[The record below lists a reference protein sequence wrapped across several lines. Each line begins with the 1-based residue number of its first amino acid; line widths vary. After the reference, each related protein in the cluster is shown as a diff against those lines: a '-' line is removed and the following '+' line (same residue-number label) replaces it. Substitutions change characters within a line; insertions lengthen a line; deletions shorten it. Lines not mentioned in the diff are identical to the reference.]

1 MLPHSL
7 LPLTKS
13 PQKAKL
19 PTQRE
24 PSLTTLSPRK
34 AKQKLKSNEIRGN
47 EFTWTDHVNILPGNF
62 AESQSNGTGTIQDI
76 LLFDQKLRDATPQP
90 HEHHTKVN
98 IHDWNMDPHADGSL
112 SILTSNK
119 RAFEVLTSDR
129 GQRVIASLVKQWEAD
144 KYSDNGRSLW
154 AVVETFF
161 TKLPYVFVKE
171 DEMNSKALLRYV
183 SALATLKDVIVQALF
198 CTNPSAAMA
207 ISATL
212 MPTHNEKIPLYWYCH
227 QLEREIQMLKNS
239 TSDQSWEMV
248 HSSDIGLLQQATA
261 QALLTFWKLPKRE
274 RIAFLAQVFSNVTEI
289 EADLVRVLLENNT
302 FILQQVLEE
311 LGYQEKIAIN
321 KPKMST
327 VGAVVAMSLQV
338 SNQARQLNKWRN
350 RAKGES
356 LEPIQVRHKGIQVNN
371 TIEGEDVLGALEPL
385 NVQLPNRIRRS
396 VIPGDKGF
404 QVVLMQDY
412 QPFTRRD
419 QTHLLAKDMWTVS
432 THTESLIHHLSLFID
447 SSREIKSVPPDV
459 ITLATLLLEWLHFER
474 AKANSN
480 AKDLTLEV
488 FDNAHFKQCIVALMD
503 LLKGQP
509 ESHVPDNIKWL
520 AASLQGFV
528 LRLQNQLPNSDSTSI
543 PRAEASTA
551 TPADLRALLKHG
563 FPSEIV
569 NQILSISNEK
579 QTKERESKIIILI
592 EQLQQYLVDKF
603 HRTFAKEANTPV
615 GFGEVSSTQQQPITT
630 SPVLKT
636 LLDQM
641 KCLLF
646 DGSDGQLDEE
656 QAASLMLE
664 FLGSFEQRKNE
675 KDSGGDLVK
684 MLTIESLG
692 NLFEKKVELQLLF
705 GPLDKTTRSHIA
717 KLQNFINKLLPE
729 NVSCTNLPKPTL
741 SVTLKPNLIAELC
754 TLVDEA
760 LAKKDVFGE
769 KIAVTL
775 ETLKAIFQKTQEKT
789 NGKSLEKTVQSMI
802 EALSTLGDENLPDFI
817 SSFDDMITSLRVLLR
832 SCEDPSKFR
841 PAKTQSDSG
850 SSSDDLVSV
859 DTLVGNHHAN
869 SIPLSIIKLSK
880 DLRIA
885 SDAAQIVSQAKLSIS
900 PTRKRS
906 LNTDAQ
912 VLDPHDESQPRGRKG
927 AGFNLFNLLLDNS
940 RQKKQNVLGISANEL
955 SEMFIDNKTVLNVAT
970 VQKIIYQIYRERYE
984 CNLTEQD
991 NPNTTA
997 FIDFVYDWYLRKYG
1011 LRKLAMQ
1018 HLSKLL
1024 LSLKKQKKKSK
1035 KALLFCR
1042 FLGLFPPLFDYSAL
1056 NFALGLLN
1064 VWTNGTFTVSA
1075 AMTRVSLSAMNQI
1088 LEDGYDRR
1096 FGPFCST
1103 VLVKERLTR
1112 NACVSDPTSI
1122 EQDVALEIA
1131 LDEFVKMKV
1140 NVESMLEDIY
1150 KAGDVNE
1157 DDAMGFDEFAT
1168 VVRNLAPCVSDREIV
1183 KMFKEALLDSSFE
1196 TITKNRFV
1204 NVIIDQG
1211 VLSSRVNKF
1220 KAPTGA
1226 NSATFP
1232 EYEKEQFEL
1241 LEETWRAHEAEIIKT
1256 IEQIPHKETSSSLLL
1271 RVRILNMIISKRIDS
1286 ETAWLSHRMIIRDM
1300 ERFKDLNESAISE
1313 IKKKE
1318 AFFKEAVTRIT
1329 TSKFGLFGDNSKRPQ
1344 GTTAISQ
1351 TSPPPINSGVVQ
1363 YVEQL
1368 GEHDEDEVDTDE
1380 ANETDIARIE
1390 DSLRSEMLNLAD
1402 AKCDTPIETQLNLFD
1417 DAVKK
1422 VRRLSMS
1429 RASKAITK
1437 LTSAMKKMG
1446 RNSGTLLTPA
1456 PAPTQKPEHSDSAD
1470 DGDEDDDVSF

>member
-1 MLPHSL
+1 
-7 LPLTKS
+7 
-13 PQKAKL
+13 
-19 PTQRE
+19 
-24 PSLTTLSPRK
+24 
-34 AKQKLKSNEIRGN
+34 
-47 EFTWTDHVNILPGNF
+47 
-62 AESQSNGTGTIQDI
+62 
-76 LLFDQKLRDATPQP
+76 
-90 HEHHTKVN
+90 
-98 IHDWNMDPHADGSL
+98 
-112 SILTSNK
+112 
-119 RAFEVLTSDR
+119 
-129 GQRVIASLVKQWEAD
+129 
-144 KYSDNGRSLW
+144 
-154 AVVETFF
+154 
-161 TKLPYVFVKE
+161 
-171 DEMNSKALLRYV
+171 
-183 SALATLKDVIVQALF
+183 
-198 CTNPSAAMA
+198 
-207 ISATL
+207 
-212 MPTHNEKIPLYWYCH
+212 
-227 QLEREIQMLKNS
+227 
-239 TSDQSWEMV
+239 
-248 HSSDIGLLQQATA
+248 
-261 QALLTFWKLPKRE
+261 
-274 RIAFLAQVFSNVTEI
+274 
-289 EADLVRVLLENNT
+289 
-302 FILQQVLEE
+302 
-311 LGYQEKIAIN
+311 
-321 KPKMST
+321 
-327 VGAVVAMSLQV
+327 
-338 SNQARQLNKWRN
+338 
-350 RAKGES
+350 
-356 LEPIQVRHKGIQVNN
+356 
-371 TIEGEDVLGALEPL
+371 
-385 NVQLPNRIRRS
+385 
-396 VIPGDKGF
+396 
-404 QVVLMQDY
+404 
-412 QPFTRRD
+412 
-419 QTHLLAKDMWTVS
+419 
-432 THTESLIHHLSLFID
+432 
-447 SSREIKSVPPDV
+447 
-459 ITLATLLLEWLHFER
+459 
-474 AKANSN
+474 
-480 AKDLTLEV
+480 
-488 FDNAHFKQCIVALMD
+488 
-503 LLKGQP
+503 
-509 ESHVPDNIKWL
+509 
-520 AASLQGFV
+520 
-528 LRLQNQLPNSDSTSI
+528 
-543 PRAEASTA
+543 
-551 TPADLRALLKHG
+551 
-563 FPSEIV
+563 
-569 NQILSISNEK
+569 
-579 QTKERESKIIILI
+579 
-592 EQLQQYLVDKF
+592 
-603 HRTFAKEANTPV
+603 
-615 GFGEVSSTQQQPITT
+615 
-630 SPVLKT
+630 
-636 LLDQM
+636 
-641 KCLLF
+641 
-646 DGSDGQLDEE
+646 
-656 QAASLMLE
+656 
-664 FLGSFEQRKNE
+664 
-675 KDSGGDLVK
+675 
-684 MLTIESLG
+684 
-692 NLFEKKVELQLLF
+692 
-705 GPLDKTTRSHIA
+705 
-717 KLQNFINKLLPE
+717 
-729 NVSCTNLPKPTL
+729 
-741 SVTLKPNLIAELC
+741 
-754 TLVDEA
+754 
-760 LAKKDVFGE
+760 
-769 KIAVTL
+769 
-775 ETLKAIFQKTQEKT
+775 
-789 NGKSLEKTVQSMI
+789 
-802 EALSTLGDENLPDFI
+802 
-817 SSFDDMITSLRVLLR
+817 
-832 SCEDPSKFR
+832 
-841 PAKTQSDSG
+841 
-850 SSSDDLVSV
+850 
-859 DTLVGNHHAN
+859 
-869 SIPLSIIKLSK
+869 
-880 DLRIA
+880 
-885 SDAAQIVSQAKLSIS
+885 
-900 PTRKRS
+900 
-906 LNTDAQ
+906 
-912 VLDPHDESQPRGRKG
+912 
-927 AGFNLFNLLLDNS
+927 
-940 RQKKQNVLGISANEL
+940 
-955 SEMFIDNKTVLNVAT
+955 MFIDNKTVLNVAT

-1286 ETAWLSHRMIIRDM
+1286 ETAWLSHRMIIRDV

>member
-1 MLPHSL
+1 
-7 LPLTKS
+7 
-13 PQKAKL
+13 
-19 PTQRE
+19 
-24 PSLTTLSPRK
+24 
-34 AKQKLKSNEIRGN
+34 
-47 EFTWTDHVNILPGNF
+47 
-62 AESQSNGTGTIQDI
+62 
-76 LLFDQKLRDATPQP
+76 
-90 HEHHTKVN
+90 
-98 IHDWNMDPHADGSL
+98 MDPHADGSL

-775 ETLKAIFQKTQEKT
+775 ETLK
-789 NGKSLEKTVQSMI
+789 
-802 EALSTLGDENLPDFI
+802 
-817 SSFDDMITSLRVLLR
+817 
-832 SCEDPSKFR
+832 
-841 PAKTQSDSG
+841 
-850 SSSDDLVSV
+850 
-859 DTLVGNHHAN
+859 
-869 SIPLSIIKLSK
+869 
-880 DLRIA
+880 
-885 SDAAQIVSQAKLSIS
+885 
-900 PTRKRS
+900 
-906 LNTDAQ
+906 
-912 VLDPHDESQPRGRKG
+912 
-927 AGFNLFNLLLDNS
+927 
-940 RQKKQNVLGISANEL
+940 
-955 SEMFIDNKTVLNVAT
+955 
-970 VQKIIYQIYRERYE
+970 
-984 CNLTEQD
+984 QD